1 MSIFNINKKII
12 SYITKFSLVG
22 IAKKLNTNMIKS
34 HKRILLIGD
43 KITRQ
48 YTELWINI
56 ELISINT

>member
-12 SYITKFSLVG
+12 SYITKFCLVG

-34 HKRILLIGD
+34 HKRILLVGD

-48 YTELWINI
+48 
-56 ELISINT
+56 